1 MQLFK
6 LKSILNSTVAT
17 HCALHKGALTMIFSL
32 FARKKCDFDKCESC
46 RHQSNWHGF
55 APSSIWI
62 HHDKI
67 SHEDLSDNN
76 LFDDKLSYDNL

>member
-1 MQLFK
+1 MWKLQTPKQL
-6 LKSILNSTVAT
+6 A
-17 HCALHKGALTMIFSL
+17 
-32 FARKKCDFDKCESC
+32 
-46 RHQSNWHGF
+46 WF